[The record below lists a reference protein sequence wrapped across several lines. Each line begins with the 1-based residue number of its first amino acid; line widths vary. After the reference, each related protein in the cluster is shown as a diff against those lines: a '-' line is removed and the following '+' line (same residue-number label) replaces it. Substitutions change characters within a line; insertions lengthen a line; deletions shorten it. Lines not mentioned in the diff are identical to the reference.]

1 LHHFVRHPGTDFEA
15 QVDWIQL
22 AGCAP
27 RIAHQ
32 IDRLE
37 LVEGLILAEYGVRLL
52 PVGRPTGSCVKV
64 IPLADPTV
72 VLTAYAV
79 TQTGR
84 ATRSPPCAVLDRLRP
99 PPITPT
105 ESWAD
110 V

>member
-1 LHHFVRHPGTDFEA
+1 LHHFVRHPRTDFEA

-64 IPLADPTV
+64 VPLADPTV
-72 VLTAYAV
+72 DLTAYAV

-84 ATRSPPCAVLDRLRP
+84 ATWSRCVWCWIGCGRHRSRP
-99 PPITPT
+99 PNHG
-105 ESWAD
+105 D